1 MSSPEPPSQYE
12 ELATALVGR
21 RSAEATELYRA
32 GIITDVAVDAE
43 RFARQYRYLT
53 DNSLPMVVI
62 YADGDAVLPVN
73 LHSAI
78 FPAEGVENDPQTVFT
93 TLRRVAFRRRQSRR
107 ESLENRDFVDPDEAR
122 RGFITRMGRFLSV
135 RLSREGRR
143 PAEHPSFGL
152 DFEVHT
158 NSPDLRVHYHP
169 AYWRDEAL
177 VFGAPSTPVRG
188 CLRPGRYC
196 FGASGQ
202 FLPLTFEDAEY
213 DVPSATSAKLYL

>member
-21 RSAEATELYRA
+21 GSVETRRLYRT
-32 GIITDVAVDAE
+32 GVITDVAVDAE
-43 RFARQYRYLT
+43 RFARQYRYLEE
-53 DNSLPMVVI
+53 NNLPMVAI
-62 YADGDAVLPVN
+62 FAGDGVALPVN
-73 LHSAI
+73 LHAAL
-78 FPAEGVENDPQTVFT
+78 FPADGVESDPRTVFT
-93 TLRRVAFRRRQSRR
+93 LLRRVAGRDRRGRRRR
-107 ESLENRDFVDPDEAR
+107 EFRDLVDPGEAR
-122 RGFITRMGRFLSV
+122 RGFVARMGRFLSV
-135 RLSREGRR
+135 RLSGEGRR
-143 PAEHPSFGL
+143 SAESPSFGL

-196 FGASGQ
+196 FGATGQ

-213 DVPSATSAKLYL
+213 DVPAATSAKLYL

>member
-12 ELATALVGR
+12 ELARALVGR
-21 RSAEATELYRA
+21 GAAETTEFYRA
-32 GIITDVAVDAE
+32 GLITDVAVDAE
-43 RFARQYRYLT
+43 RFARQYRYLEEN
-53 DNSLPMVVI
+53 DLPMMVVYGRAGGI
-62 YADGDAVLPVN
+62 LPVN
-73 LHSAI
+73 LHAAI
-78 FPAEGVENDPQTVFT
+78 FPAEGVENDPRTVFT
-93 TLRRVAFRRRQSRR
+93 ILRRATRGDRGRRR
-107 ESLENRDFVDPDEAR
+107 EFRDLVDPGEAR
-122 RGFITRMGRFLSV
+122 SGFIARMGRFLSV
-135 RLSREGRR
+135 RLSGEGRR
-143 PAEHPSFGL
+143 SAEPSAPGL

-158 NSPDLRVHYHP
+158 DSPDLRVHYHP